1 MLATVITKIQIQH
14 KFIIT
19 SMEATDK
26 QTKLNGSN

>member
-1 MLATVITKIQIQH
+1 LATVITKIQIQH

-26 QTKLNGSN
+26 QTKLTI